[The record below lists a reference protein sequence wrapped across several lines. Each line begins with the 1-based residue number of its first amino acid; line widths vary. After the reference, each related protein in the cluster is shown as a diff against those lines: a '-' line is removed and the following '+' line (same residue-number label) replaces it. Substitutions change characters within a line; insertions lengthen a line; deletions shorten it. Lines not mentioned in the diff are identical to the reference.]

1 MTQRIEIRYCH
12 PDLLKPNPWNSNVV
26 GSEMETR
33 LEKSLDRFGV
43 YKPIIC
49 RELADGTLQILGGEH
64 RARTA
69 ARLGMAEVPYVSL
82 GKINDRKA
90 KEIGLADNGR
100 YGEDDQL
107 KLGEIL
113 KDLGQEVI
121 EFLPFSDKD
130 LAGMFADAPA
140 IDLES
145 LGFDDDDTPV
155 KPLDEVARAGITHE
169 LMRFKVPVESRERV
183 AAFVQHVIKARGLAS
198 EEDPMVA
205 AGMALVEIVNAAKDV
220 L

>member
-1 MTQRIEIRYCH
+1 MTSRIEIRYCH

-26 GSEMETR
+26 GSDMELR
-33 LEKSLDRFGV
+33 LEASLGRFGV

-49 RELADGTLQILGGEH
+49 RELPGGELQILGGEH

-69 ARLGMAEVPYVSL
+69 GRLGIAEVPYVNL
-82 GKINDRKA
+82 GQIDDRKA

-107 KLGEIL
+107 KLADIL

-130 LAGMFADAPA
+130 LAGMFAEVPA
-140 IDLES
+140 VDLDS
-145 LGFDDDDTPV
+145 LGFDDDAPA
-155 KPLDEVARAGITHE
+155 KPLEETVRNAITHE

-183 AAFVQHVIKARGLAS
+183 SAFIQHVVKTRGLAS

-205 AGMALVEIVNAAKDV
+205 AGMALVEIVNAAKET